1 MSVATCDE
9 GQGRRCE
16 RVHARQGI
24 PSVSM
29 AREAMA
35 REAMRKAIKE
45 AIRRCTLD
53 IEE

>member
-1 MSVATCDE
+1 VL
-9 GQGRRCE
+9 
-16 RVHARQGI
+16 ARQGI

-29 AREAMA
+29 
-35 REAMRKAIKE
+35 AMRKAIKE